1 MRSVMQHSFGNIEPP
16 RTPRSQFDR
25 SHGHKTAIDA
35 DYLYP
40 VYVDEVIPGDTFNM
54 RANMFAR
61 MATPIYPIMDNLYLD
76 TFFFYVPYRLVW
88 SNFQKFLGE
97 QDNPGDS
104 IDYTIPV
111 FDTGTGG
118 AVEDTIWDYFG
129 IPDVDDVDI
138 SALPLEI
145 VTGKQE

>member
-76 TFFFYVPYRLVW
+76 TFFFYDPYR
-88 SNFQKFLGE
+88 S
-97 QDNPGDS
+97 
-104 IDYTIPV
+104 
-111 FDTGTGG
+111 
-118 AVEDTIWDYFG
+118 
-129 IPDVDDVDI
+129 
-138 SALPLEI
+138 
-145 VTGKQE
+145 